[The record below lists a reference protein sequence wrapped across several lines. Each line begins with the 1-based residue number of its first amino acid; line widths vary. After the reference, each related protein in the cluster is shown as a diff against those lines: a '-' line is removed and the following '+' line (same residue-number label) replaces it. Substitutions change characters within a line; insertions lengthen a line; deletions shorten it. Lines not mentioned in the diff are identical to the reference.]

1 MSDTDT
7 GPDQNTPKA
16 GDAAEGQPTIR
27 RSEGG
32 RFEKGHSA
40 NPAGRPPGSVAEAT
54 RIMAEMLN
62 GEIEE
67 VGRTLIAGAKWG
79 KPASLK
85 LVMDPILAPLKK
97 HRPAFAL
104 PPVREPED
112 VPAASAAIADAV
124 AAGLLAPDEVAAFA
138 QALEAQARSL
148 AVAERIRADRRREE
162 TAAIGLRT
170 DLRDVAHFAYHVG
183 DCRRIAERV
192 EPDIAPLCQ
201 PIEKLG
207 YYAICELL
215 MIPDTPELI
224 RADRAWV
231 AQHPFGA
238 DRVRHPLVEA
248 LKPFG
253 EAFMEFLDREADYID
268 RRLDAAWAE
277 EDAAGNA
284 TAN

>member
-7 GPDQNTPKA
+7 GLDKHTPEA
-16 GDAAEGQPTIR
+16 GDEAGGQPTIR
-27 RSEGG
+27 RVERG

-40 NPAGRPPGSVAEAT
+40 NPAGRPPGSVGEAT

-124 AAGLLAPDEVAAFA
+124 AAGLLAPDEAAAFA
-138 QALEAQARSL
+138 QALEAQVRSL
-148 AVAERIRADRRREE
+148 AVAERIRADQRREE
-162 TAAIGLRT
+162 AAAIGLRT
-170 DLRDVAHFAYHVG
+170 DLRNVVHFGYHVG
-183 DCRRIAERV
+183 DCRRIAEAV
-192 EPDIAPLCQ
+192 EPGIVRLCK
-201 PIEKLG
+201 PIEELG
-207 YYAICELL
+207 YHALAELL

-253 EAFMEFLDREADYID
+253 EAFMEYFDREADDID
-268 RRLDAAWAE
+268 RRLEAAWAE
-277 EDAAGNA
+277 EDAAGNT